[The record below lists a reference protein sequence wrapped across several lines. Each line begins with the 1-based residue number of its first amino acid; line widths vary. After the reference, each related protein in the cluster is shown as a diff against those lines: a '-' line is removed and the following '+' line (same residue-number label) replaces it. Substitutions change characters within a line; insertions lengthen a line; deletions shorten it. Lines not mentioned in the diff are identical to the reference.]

1 LVLKIAS
8 SITNTH
14 YTYSGLD
21 MFGWFLSLVPES
33 IFILIY
39 YIMLSAGIVLYI
51 ASKLVAWV
59 PMMGQYKLPAELVG
73 VVLLVVGAYFYG
85 GHGVQSAWLA
95 RVAEL
100 EAKVKIA
107 EEKSQQVNT
116 VIETKIVT
124 KIKVVKENV
133 YVNREII
140 KEVAGKQL
148 DAQCTLPKSTVSLHD
163 SASRNEVPERA
174 AATDGTPSGVE
185 ASRLLDR
192 VVENYGACYENAEKL
207 KMWQEWYKEQK
218 KIFESVK

>member
-1 LVLKIAS
+1 MGQL
-8 SITNTH
+8 
-14 YTYSGLD
+14 
-21 MFGWFLSLVPES
+21 GWMLSLIPDS
-33 IFILIY
+33 IFVWIY
-39 YIMLSAGIVLYI
+39 YIILTAGVALYT
-51 ASKLVAWV
+51 ASKLVKWI
-59 PMMGQYKLPAELVG
+59 PLMGQYKLPAELVG
-73 VVLLVVGAYFYG
+73 VVLLVVGAYFCG
-85 GHGVQSAWLA
+85 GHGVQQAWLA

-116 VIETKIVT
+116 VIETKIVE

-174 AATDGTPSGVE
+174 AATDGTPSEVE

-192 VVENYGACYENAEKL
+192 VVENYGACHENAEKL
-207 KMWQEWYKEQK
+207 RMWQEWYREQK
-218 KIFESVK
+218 KIFEAVK

>member
-1 LVLKIAS
+1 MGQV
-8 SITNTH
+8 
-14 YTYSGLD
+14 
-21 MFGWFLSLVPES
+21 GWMLSLIPDSLFVW
-33 IFILIY
+33 IY
-39 YIMLSAGIVLYI
+39 YIILTAGVALYV
-51 ASKLVAWV
+51 ASKLVKWI
-59 PMMGQYKLPAELVG
+59 PLMGQYKFPAELIG

-85 GHGVQSAWLA
+85 GHGVQQAWLA

-116 VIETKIVT
+116 VIETRVVT

-148 DAQCTLPKSTVSLHD
+148 DASCSLPKSTISLHD
-163 SASRNEVPERA
+163 SASRNEVSERA
-174 AATDGTPSGVE
+174 AATDGTPSEVK
-185 ASRLLDR
+185 ASQLLDR
-192 VVENYGACYENAEKL
+192 VVENYGSCHENAAKL
-207 KMWQEWYKEQK
+207 EAWQEWYKEQK

>member
-1 LVLKIAS
+1 MGQV
-8 SITNTH
+8 
-14 YTYSGLD
+14 
-21 MFGWFLSLVPES
+21 GWMLSLIPDSLFVW
-33 IFILIY
+33 IY
-39 YIMLSAGIVLYI
+39 YIILTAGVALYV
-51 ASKLVAWV
+51 ASKLVKWI
-59 PMMGQYKLPAELVG
+59 PLMGQYKFPAELIG

-85 GHGVQSAWLA
+85 GHGVQQAWLA

-116 VIETKIVT
+116 VIETKVVT

-148 DAQCTLPKSTVSLHD
+148 DASCSLPKSTVSLHD
-163 SASRNEVPERA
+163 SASRNEVAGRA
-174 AATDGTPSGVE
+174 AATDGTPSEVK
-185 ASRLLDR
+185 ASQLLDR
-192 VVENYGACYENAEKL
+192 VVENYGSCHENAAKL
-207 KMWQEWYKEQK
+207 EAWQEWYREQK

>member
-1 LVLKIAS
+1 MELI
-8 SITNTH
+8 
-14 YTYSGLD
+14 GW
-21 MFGWFLSLVPES
+21 MFSLIPDSLFVW
-33 IFILIY
+33 IY
-39 YIMLSAGIVLYI
+39 YLMLTVGVALYI
-51 ASKLVAWV
+51 ASKLINLI
-59 PMMGQYKLPAELVG
+59 PLMGQYKLPAEFVG

-85 GHGVQSAWLA
+85 GYGVQQAWQA

-116 VIETKIVT
+116 VIETKVVT

-148 DAQCTLPKSTVSLHD
+148 DASCSLPRSTVSLHD
-163 SASRNEVPERA
+163 SASRNEVAGRA
-174 AATDGTPSGVE
+174 AATDGTPSEVK
-185 ASRLLDR
+185 ASQLLDR
-192 VVENYGACYENAEKL
+192 VVENYGSCHENAAKL
-207 KMWQEWYKEQK
+207 EAWQEWYREQK

>member
-1 LVLKIAS
+1 
-8 SITNTH
+8 
-14 YTYSGLD
+14 
-21 MFGWFLSLVPES
+21 
-33 IFILIY
+33 
-39 YIMLSAGIVLYI
+39 MLSAGIVLYI
-51 ASKLVAWV
+51 ASKLVTWI
-59 PMMGQYKLPAELVG
+59 PLMGQYKLPAELVG

-100 EAKVKIA
+100 EAKVKVA

-116 VIETKIVT
+116 VIETKIVE
-124 KIKVVKENV
+124 KIKIVKENV

-148 DAQCTLPKSTVSLHD
+148 DSQCTLPQSTISLHD

-192 VVENYGACYENAEKL
+192 VVENYGACHENAEKL
-207 KMWQEWYKEQK
+207 KAWQEWYRDQK

>member
-1 LVLKIAS
+1 M
-8 SITNTH
+8 
-14 YTYSGLD
+14 GQ
-21 MFGWFLSLVPES
+21 FGWMLSLVPDS
-33 IFILIY
+33 LFVWIY
-39 YIMLSAGIVLYI
+39 YIMLTLGVGLYI
-51 ASKLVAWV
+51 ASKLIKWI
-59 PMMGQYKLPAELVG
+59 PLMGQYKLPAELVG

-85 GHGVQSAWLA
+85 GHSVQSAWLA

-100 EAKVKIA
+100 EAKVKVA

-116 VIETKIVT
+116 VIETKIVE
-124 KIKVVKENV
+124 KIKIVKENV

-148 DAQCTLPKSTVSLHD
+148 DAQCTLPKSTVVLHD

-192 VVENYGACYENAEKL
+192 VVENYGACHENAEKL
-207 KMWQEWYKEQK
+207 RMWQEWYREQK

>member
-1 LVLKIAS
+1 
-8 SITNTH
+8 
-14 YTYSGLD
+14 
-21 MFGWFLSLVPES
+21 MWQFGWMLNLIPDS
-33 IFILIY
+33 IFIWVTYFLFG
-39 YIMLSAGIVLYI
+39 LGVSLYV
-51 ASKLVAWV
+51 ASKMVTWI
-59 PMMGQYKLPAELVG
+59 PMIKQYKLPAELVG
-73 VVLLVVGAYFYG
+73 VVLLVIGSYLFGGYG
-85 GHGVQSAWLA
+85 TEMSWRA

-100 EAKVKIA
+100 EAKVKVA

-124 KIKVVKENV
+124 KVKVIKENV

-192 VVENYGACYENAEKL
+192 VVENYGSCHENAAKL
-207 KMWQEWYKEQK
+207 EAWQEWYREQK

>member
-1 LVLKIAS
+1 MAQL
-8 SITNTH
+8 
-14 YTYSGLD
+14 
-21 MFGWFLSLVPES
+21 GWMLSLIPDS
-33 IFILIY
+33 LFIWIT
-39 YIMLSAGIVLYI
+39 YILFGIGIVLYV
-51 ASKLVAWV
+51 ASKLVVWI

-73 VVLLVVGAYFYG
+73 VVFLVVGSYLFGSYG
-85 GHGVQSAWLA
+85 TETAWRE
-95 RVAEL
+95 RVREL
-100 EAKVKIA
+100 EAKVKVA

-116 VIETKIVT
+116 VIETKIVE

-174 AATDGTPSGVE
+174 AAVDGTPSGIE

-192 VVENYGACYENAEKL
+192 VVENYGACHENAEKL
-207 KMWQEWYKEQK
+207 KMWQEWYREQK

>member
-1 LVLKIAS
+1 
-8 SITNTH
+8 
-14 YTYSGLD
+14 
-21 MFGWFLSLVPES
+21 MLSLIPDS
-33 IFILIY
+33 LFIWVY
-39 YIMLSAGIVLYI
+39 YIMLTLGVGLYI
-51 ASKLVAWV
+51 ASKLIKWI

-85 GHGVQSAWLA
+85 GHGVQQAWQA

-116 VIETKIVT
+116 IIETKVVT

-148 DAQCTLPKSTVSLHD
+148 DASCSLPKSTISLHD
-163 SASRNEVPERA
+163 SASRNEVAGRA
-174 AATDGTPSGVE
+174 AATDGT
-185 ASRLLDR
+185 ASEVKASQLLDR
-192 VVENYGACYENAEKL
+192 VVENYGSCHENAAKL
-207 KMWQEWYKEQK
+207 EAWQEWYKEQK

>member
-1 LVLKIAS
+1 MSQI
-8 SITNTH
+8 
-14 YTYSGLD
+14 
-21 MFGWFLSLVPES
+21 GWMLSLVPDS
-33 IFILIY
+33 IFVWIY
-39 YIMLSAGIVLYI
+39 YIMLTLGVGLYI
-51 ASKLVAWV
+51 ASKLIKWI
-59 PMMGQYKLPAELVG
+59 PLMGQYKLPAELIG
-73 VVLLVVGAYFYG
+73 VVLLVVGSYFYG
-85 GHGVQSAWLA
+85 GYGVQSAWLA

-100 EAKVKIA
+100 EAKVKAA

-116 VIETKIVT
+116 VIETKVVT

-148 DAQCTLPKSTVSLHD
+148 DASCSLPKSTVSLHD

-192 VVENYGACYENAEKL
+192 VVENYGACHENAEKL
-207 KMWQEWYKEQK
+207 KMWQEWYKDQK